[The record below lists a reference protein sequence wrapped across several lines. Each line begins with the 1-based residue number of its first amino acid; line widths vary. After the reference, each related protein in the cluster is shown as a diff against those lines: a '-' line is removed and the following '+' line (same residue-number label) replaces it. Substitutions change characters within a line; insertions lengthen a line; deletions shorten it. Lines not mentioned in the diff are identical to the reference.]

1 MTFWL
6 LSMALGLALAA
17 LLVREALRAPR
28 EAPSHPDMAIYRAQL
43 DELDRDEARGLLTPD
58 AAAPVRAEIAR
69 RILEADRKSGARSEV
84 RAEGSAL
91 PLILATIVALGCGG
105 ALYMYLGSPGYADLP
120 RSQRLAASERIKAS
134 RPTQAYSEAA
144 AEKARPKPAEPPADF
159 AKLMDQLRAAV
170 AKRPDDV
177 TGLRLLAENER
188 KLGNLSAAARAQEQL
203 VRTLGDK
210 ATAEDRAR
218 LADILINAAGG
229 SVSAEAEQAII
240 STLNV
245 DPTNPTAR
253 FYAGLT
259 EAQTG
264 RPDLAFNLWNG
275 LLQNGPP
282 DAPWVPFIRARMPML
297 ADAVGTDW
305 RDPTAKSPDAA
316 AVAAAGQMSA
326 TDRMAM
332 IRSMVEGLES
342 RLMGGTGG
350 TPTEWAQLV
359 TALGVL
365 GEKDRQT
372 AALAKAETALASD
385 PAGLA
390 QVRAAASAPAGTA
403 P

>member
-28 EAPSHPDMAIYRAQL
+28 EAPSHPDMAIYGAQL

-282 DAPWVPFIRARMPML
+282 DAPWVPFIRGCRCWPMRSAPTGATRPPRAPMPL
-297 ADAVGTDW
+297 
-305 RDPTAKSPDAA
+305 P
-316 AVAAAGQMSA
+316 
-326 TDRMAM
+326 
-332 IRSMVEGLES
+332 S
-342 RLMGGTGG
+342 RL
-350 TPTEWAQLV
+350 PV
-359 TALGVL
+359 RCRPRTAW
-365 GEKDRQT
+365 R
-372 AALAKAETALASD
+372 
-385 PAGLA
+385 
-390 QVRAAASAPAGTA
+390 
-403 P
+403 